1 MKYQLRNYQLEA
13 SNAAVKAFKEGK
25 RNGIVIVPTGGGKSV
40 IIADIASKLGRPLL
54 VLQPSKEI
62 LEQNFAKLDSYGV
75 DDKSIFSA
83 SLNQKEI
90 SRITFATIGSVVNQ
104 MEAFKHFRY
113 VLIDEAHLVKPDGGM
128 YKRFITDTKRIV
140 IGLTAT
146 PYRLHSYR
154 FGSMLKFITRTRPN
168 IFTKV
173 LYVVQIQDILKQG
186 FLANLQYYDLTK
198 LDMTRVQTNSTG
210 ADWSDESLK
219 REYERV
225 DFADN
230 LVATVSRLMHP
241 KSGIPRKGILV
252 FTRFIEEAYAL
263 KEALY
268 GEAEVV
274 TGDTPKNERERIL
287 NEFKSGIVKVVINV
301 SVLAVGFDYPELDT
315 IVLARPTKS
324 LALYY
329 QVVGRCIRPYPNK
342 VGWIVDLSG
351 TYQQFG
357 KVEDLKITDPENDGK
372 WAVESNGIK
381 LTNVFI

>member
-1 MKYQLRNYQLEA
+1 MKKIDE
-13 SNAAVKAFKEGK
+13 S
-25 RNGIVIVPTGGGKSV
+25 IC
-40 IIADIASKLGRPLL
+40 
-54 VLQPSKEI
+54 
-62 LEQNFAKLDSYGV
+62 
-75 DDKSIFSA
+75 SIFSA
-83 SLNQKEI
+83 SVGVKEI
-90 SRITFATIGSVVNQ
+90 SKITFATIGSVINK
-104 MEAFKHFRY
+104 MDDFKHFRNII
-113 VLIDEAHLVKPDGGM
+113 IDEAHLVKPSDGM
-128 YKRFITDTKRIV
+128 YKRFINDARRIV
-140 IGLTAT
+140 VGLTAT
-146 PYRLHSYR
+146 PYRLYSYR
-154 FGSMLKFITRTRPN
+154 DGSMLKFITRTRPS
-168 IFTKV
+168 IFKNV

-186 FLANLQYYDLTK
+186 FLANLQYYDLTQ

-230 LVATVSRLMHP
+230 LVATVNRLMRP

-263 KEALY
+263 KNALY

-329 QVVGRCIRPYPNK
+329 QVVGRAIRPYPNK

-357 KVEDLKITDPENDGK
+357 KVEDLKITDPENNGK